1 MLLQRRQSSQKRTGC
16 ISALTCGVIKYVT
29 PPPTHTHTHT
39 HRYSHNHTCGERQT
53 ADRDRQQTETDTD
66 TDRQTERERERGR
79 ESALGG
85 GGGGEWREKVER
97 EVKKGEP
104 VKNNDMSTTSDL
116 SGMPCLALS

>member
-29 PPPTHTHTHT
+29 PPPHTHTHT
-39 HRYSHNHTCGERQT
+39 HKYSHNHTCGERQT
-53 ADRDRQQTETDTD
+53 ADRDRHRHRQ
-66 TDRQTERERERGR
+66 TDRERKRKRERERVGG
-79 ESALGG
+79 AGG